1 MKLYGSL
8 TSPYVRKL
16 RVLLREKGVAC
27 EFVQADAWAADSPV
41 PRLNPL
47 GKVPVLERD
56 DGSALYDSPVIL
68 EYLDSLKAPALLAPA
83 GEERWAMLR
92 LQALADGILDATVT
106 RLLESRRPSPQQS
119 PENIRRQEEKIARG
133 LAFADSMPKGEAA
146 TASDLMSGRTSEAS
160 RASESARGPRL
171 DPIGEAYLLQ
181 NRFSIADLCLGV
193 ALEYVDFRYPHDWRG
208 KHPRLALWLAGIS
221 TRPAF
226 AETVPPGMERAPQ
239 SPR

>member
-16 RVLLREKGVAC
+16 RILLREKGVAC

-56 DGSALYDSPVIL
+56 DGSALYDSPVII

-106 RLLESRRPSPQQS
+106 RLLESRRPPPQQS
-119 PENIRRQEEKIARG
+119 PENIKRQEEKIARA
-133 LAFADSMPKGEAA
+133 LAFADGIPKGE
-146 TASDLMSGRTSEAS
+146 TYLM
-160 RASESARGPRL
+160 
-171 DPIGEAYLLQ
+171 Q

-208 KHPRLALWLAGIS
+208 KHPRLALWLAGIG

-226 AETVPPGMERAPQ
+226 AETIPPGMERAPQ
-239 SPR
+239 SPH

>member
-92 LQALADGILDATVT
+92 VEALADGILDATVT
-106 RLLESRRPSPQQS
+106 RLLESRRPGPQQS
-119 PENIRRQEEKIARG
+119 PENIKRQEEKIARA
-133 LAFADSMPKGEAA
+133 LAYADSLPQGA
-146 TASDLMSGRTSEAS
+146 TYLM
-160 RASESARGPRL
+160 
-171 DPIGEAYLLQ
+171 Q
-181 NRFSIADLCLGV
+181 NRFTLADLCLGV
-193 ALEYVDFRYPHDWRG
+193 ALESVDFRYPHDWRARQP
-208 KHPRLALWLAGIS
+208 KLAHWLAGVAG
-221 TRPAF
+221 RPSF
-226 AETVPPGMERAPQ
+226 LETVPPGMEKK
-239 SPR
+239 

>member
-16 RVLLREKGVAC
+16 RILLREKDIPC

-47 GKVPVLERD
+47 GKVPVLERN

-68 EYLDSLKAPALLAPA
+68 EYLDSLKAPALLASA

-106 RLLESRRPSPQQS
+106 RLLESRRPQPQQS
-119 PENIRRQEEKIARG
+119 PENIKRQEEKIARA
-133 LAFADSMPKGEAA
+133 LAYADSIPKGEAY
-146 TASDLMSGRTSEAS
+146 LM
-160 RASESARGPRL
+160 
-171 DPIGEAYLLQ
+171 Q

-208 KHPRLALWLAGIS
+208 KHPRLALWLAGIG

-239 SPR
+239 SPH

>member
-16 RVLLREKGVAC
+16 RILLREKGVPC

-47 GKVPVLERD
+47 GKVPVLERN
-56 DGSALYDSPVIL
+56 DGSALYDSPVIF

-106 RLLESRRPSPQQS
+106 RLLESRRPQPQQS
-119 PENIRRQEEKIARG
+119 PENIKRQEEKIARG
-133 LAFADSMPKGEAA
+133 LAFVDSMPKGEAY
-146 TASDLMSGRTSEAS
+146 LM
-160 RASESARGPRL
+160 
-171 DPIGEAYLLQ
+171 Q
-181 NRFSIADLCLGV
+181 NRFTIADLCLGV

-208 KHPRLALWLAGIS
+208 KHPRLALWLAGIG

-239 SPR
+239 SPH

>member
-16 RVLLREKGVAC
+16 RILLREKSISC
-27 EFVQADAWAADSPV
+27 EFSQADAWAADSPV
-41 PRLNPL
+41 PRFNPL

-68 EYLDSLKAPALLAPA
+68 EYVDSLKAPALLAPA

-106 RLLESRRPSPQQS
+106 RLLESRRPQPQQS
-119 PENIRRQEEKIARG
+119 AENLKRQEEKITRA
-133 LAFADSMPKGEAA
+133 LASADSMLK
-146 TASDLMSGRTSEAS
+146 
-160 RASESARGPRL
+160 
-171 DPIGEAYLLQ
+171 GEAYLMQ
-181 NRFSIADLCLGV
+181 NRFTVADLCLGV
-193 ALEYVDFRYPHDWRG
+193 ALEYVDFRYPHDWRS

-226 AETVPPGMERAPQ
+226 AETLPPGMERAPQ
-239 SPR
+239 LPH

>member
-16 RVLLREKGVAC
+16 RILLREKGVPC

-68 EYLDSLKAPALLAPA
+68 EYLDSLKPPALLAPA

-106 RLLESRRPSPQQS
+106 RLLESRRPQPQQS
-119 PENIRRQEEKIARG
+119 SENIKRQEEKIARA
-133 LAFADSMPKGEAA
+133 LAFADSMPKGEAY
-146 TASDLMSGRTSEAS
+146 LM
-160 RASESARGPRL
+160 
-171 DPIGEAYLLQ
+171 Q
-181 NRFSIADLCLGV
+181 NRFSVADLCLGV

-208 KHPRLALWLAGIS
+208 KHPRLALWLAGIG

-226 AETVPPGMERAPQ
+226 AETIPPGMERAPQ
-239 SPR
+239 SPH

>member
-16 RVLLREKGVAC
+16 RVLLREKGVPC

-47 GKVPVLERD
+47 GKVPVLERN
-56 DGSALYDSPVIL
+56 DGSALYDSPVII
-68 EYLDSLKAPALLAPA
+68 EYLDSLKAPALLASA

-106 RLLESRRPSPQQS
+106 RLLESRRPSAQQS
-119 PENIRRQEEKIARG
+119 PENIKRQEEKIARA
-133 LAFADSMPKGEAA
+133 LAFADSLPKGEAY
-146 TASDLMSGRTSEAS
+146 LM
-160 RASESARGPRL
+160 
-171 DPIGEAYLLQ
+171 Q
-181 NRFSIADLCLGV
+181 NRFTVADLCLGV
-193 ALEYVDFRYPHDWRG
+193 ALEYIDFRYPHDWRG

-226 AETVPPGMERAPQ
+226 AETIPPGMERAPQ
-239 SPR
+239 SPH

>member
-16 RVLLREKGVAC
+16 RILLREKDIPC

-47 GKVPVLERD
+47 GKVPVLERN

-68 EYLDSLKAPALLAPA
+68 EYLDSLKAPALLASA

-106 RLLESRRPSPQQS
+106 RLLEFRRPQPQQS
-119 PENIRRQEEKIARG
+119 PENIKRQEEKIARA
-133 LAFADSMPKGEAA
+133 LAYADSIPKGEAY
-146 TASDLMSGRTSEAS
+146 LM
-160 RASESARGPRL
+160 
-171 DPIGEAYLLQ
+171 Q

-193 ALEYVDFRYPHDWRG
+193 ALEYIDFRYPHDWRG

-226 AETVPPGMERAPQ
+226 AETIPPGMERAPQ
-239 SPR
+239 SPH

>member
-8 TSPYVRKL
+8 TSPYVRKI
-16 RVLLREKGVAC
+16 RILLREKGVAC

-92 LQALADGILDATVT
+92 WQALADGILDATVT
-106 RLLESRRPSPQQS
+106 RLLESRRPQPQQS
-119 PENIRRQEEKIARG
+119 PENIKRQEEKIACA
-133 LAFADSMPKGEAA
+133 LAYADSMPKGEAY
-146 TASDLMSGRTSEAS
+146 LM
-160 RASESARGPRL
+160 
-171 DPIGEAYLLQ
+171 Q
-181 NRFSIADLCLGV
+181 NRFTVADLCLGV

-208 KHPRLALWLAGIS
+208 KHPRLALWLAGIG

-226 AETVPPGMERAPQ
+226 AETIPPGMERAPQ
-239 SPR
+239 SPH

>member
-16 RVLLREKGVAC
+16 RILLREKGAAC

-68 EYLDSLKAPALLAPA
+68 EYIDSLKSPALLAPA

-92 LQALADGILDATVT
+92 IQALADGLLDAAVT

-119 PENIRRQEEKIARG
+119 PENIKRQEEKIARG
-133 LAFADSMPKGEAA
+133 LAFVDSMPKGE
-146 TASDLMSGRTSEAS
+146 S
-160 RASESARGPRL
+160 
-171 DPIGEAYLLQ
+171 YLLQ
-181 NRFSIADLCLGV
+181 NRFTVADLCLGV

-221 TRPAF
+221 ARPAF
-226 AETVPPGMERAPQ
+226 AETIPPGMERAPQ
-239 SPR
+239 SPH

>member
-8 TSPYVRKL
+8 TSPYVRKCRIL
-16 RVLLREKGVAC
+16 IREKALAC

-56 DGSALYDSPVIL
+56 NGAALYDSPVL
-68 EYLDSLKAPALLAPA
+68 MEYLDSLKAPALFAPA

-106 RLLESRRPSPQQS
+106 RLLESRRPQPQQS
-119 PENIRRQEEKIARG
+119 PENIKRQEEKIARA
-133 LAFADSMPKGEAA
+133 LAYADSVPEG
-146 TASDLMSGRTSEAS
+146 G
-160 RASESARGPRL
+160 
-171 DPIGEAYLLQ
+171 AYLMQ

-193 ALEYVDFRYPHDWRG
+193 ALEYVDFRYPHDWRAG
-208 KHPRLALWLAGIS
+208 HPRLARWLEGIS
-221 TRPAF
+221 QRPSF
-226 AETVPPGMERAPQ
+226 IETVPPGMEKK
-239 SPR
+239 

>member
-16 RVLLREKGVAC
+16 RILLREKGVAC

-56 DGSALYDSPVIL
+56 NSSALYDSPVIL
-68 EYLDSLKAPALLAPA
+68 EYLDSLKPPALLASA

-106 RLLESRRPSPQQS
+106 RLLESRRPEPQRS
-119 PENIRRQEEKIARG
+119 PENIKRQEEKIARA
-133 LAFADSMPKGEAA
+133 LAFADSMPKGEAY
-146 TASDLMSGRTSEAS
+146 LM
-160 RASESARGPRL
+160 
-171 DPIGEAYLLQ
+171 Q
-181 NRFSIADLCLGV
+181 NRFTVADLCLGV
-193 ALEYVDFRYPHDWRG
+193 ALEYVDFRYPHDWHG
-208 KHPRLALWLAGIS
+208 KHPRLALWLAGIG

-226 AETVPPGMERAPQ
+226 AETLPPGMERAAQ
-239 SPR
+239 SPH

>member
-27 EFVQADAWAADSPV
+27 EFVQTDAWAADSPV

-68 EYLDSLKAPALLAPA
+68 EYIDSLKPPALLAPA

-106 RLLESRRPSPQQS
+106 RLLESRRPGPQQS
-119 PENIRRQEEKIARG
+119 SENIKRQEEKIARA
-133 LAFADSMPKGEAA
+133 LAYADSVPKG
-146 TASDLMSGRTSEAS
+146 G
-160 RASESARGPRL
+160 
-171 DPIGEAYLLQ
+171 AYLMQ
-181 NRFSIADLCLGV
+181 NRFTVADLCLGV

-208 KHPRLALWLAGIS
+208 KYPRLALWLAGIG

-226 AETVPPGMERAPQ
+226 AETIPPGMERAPQ

>member
-68 EYLDSLKAPALLAPA
+68 EYIDSLKPPALLAPA

-92 LQALADGILDATVT
+92 LQALADGLLDATVT

-133 LAFADSMPKGEAA
+133 LAFVDSLPK
-146 TASDLMSGRTSEAS
+146 
-160 RASESARGPRL
+160 
-171 DPIGEAYLLQ
+171 GEAYLLQ
-181 NRFSIADLCLGV
+181 NRFSVADLCLGV

-226 AETVPPGMERAPQ
+226 AETLPPGMERAAQ
-239 SPR
+239 SPH